1 MSSSK
6 LPALLGA
13 LALCASAMPAM
24 AATACYNNGSGTPA
38 IFSLTS
44 AALPNLPTTATQK
57 AFVVAGLF
65 KPPLVTYT
73 MPVAGSIIVKAGGP
87 STMLMTVGPFPDGS
101 GGDIYTCRSS
111 EATRIPTEWACV
123 IVTVKDGSHLE
134 TTLFR
139 SQASAAA
146 CQISVTPP
154 PPA

>member
-24 AATACYNNGSGTPA
+24 AATACYNNGSTQ
-38 IFSLTS
+38 IISLTS

-111 EATRIPTEWACV
+111 EATRIPTQWECV
-123 IVTVKDGSHLE
+123 IVTANAVSSSV
-134 TTLFR
+134 TLFR
-139 SQASAAA
+139 SNVASTPA